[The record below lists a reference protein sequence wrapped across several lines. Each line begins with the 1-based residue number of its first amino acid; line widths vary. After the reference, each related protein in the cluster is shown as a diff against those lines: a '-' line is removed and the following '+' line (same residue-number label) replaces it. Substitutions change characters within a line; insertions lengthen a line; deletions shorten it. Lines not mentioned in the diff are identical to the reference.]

1 MKIVL
6 SSTVLSDAVK
16 MLSQALNR
24 KNALPILGDFHFDVK
39 GKEVT
44 ITASDSEVT
53 LQRTLVCQEESLFDG
68 KFCVPATQLRDAL
81 VGISEQP
88 ITLDA
93 DVEHNSFKVIHAT
106 GETYF
111 AITSPIADE
120 YPMPVQQKYDAELT
134 VESPDLYDAINR
146 CLWAT
151 ARDENR
157 LNLGGV

>member
-6 SSTVLSDAVK
+6 SSTALSDAVK

-24 KNALPILGDFHFDVK
+24 KNALPILGDFHFDVN

-53 LQRTLVCQEESLFDG
+53 LQQTIGLAESEVDG
-68 KFCVPATQLRDAL
+68 KFCVSATQLRDAL

-93 DVEHNSFKVIHAT
+93 DVEHNSFKVVHST

-120 YPMPVQQKYDAELT
+120 YPMPA
-134 VESPDLYDAINR
+134 
-146 CLWAT
+146 
-151 ARDENR
+151 
-157 LNLGGV
+157 